1 MLALEIFYIAIA
13 TVAVMA
19 ILQLVTFIGAKLM
32 YPPEPKII
40 YQQVPVY
47 SPPPPPVQAPVQQPL
62 FPPANPNQATA
73 LRQDTQEVQLPEYE
87 PRKPASTSL
96 RVDPELPVGLQET
109 RPDGT

>member
-47 SPPPPPVQAPVQQPL
+47 TPAPPPPPVSQPL
-62 FPPANPNQATA
+62 FPPANPTQASA
-73 LRQDTQEVQLPEYE
+73 LRQDAQEVQLPEYE
-87 PRKPASTSL
+87 RRKPASTSL
-96 RVDPELPVGLQET
+96 RVDPELPAGLQET

>member
-47 SPPPPPVQAPVQQPL
+47 SPPPVQPTVQAQPL
-62 FPPANPNQATA
+62 FPPANPTQVTA
-73 LRQDTQEVQLPEYE
+73 LRQETQEVQLPEYE
-87 PRKPASTSL
+87 PRKPTSTSL
-96 RVDPELPVGLQET
+96 RVDPELPIGLQET